1 MDVSTRNSQVA
12 LVRVEQGPWATSQG
26 FFDILADVSDEHVD
40 AIVAEVHGD
49 AKYGNQGEAR

>member
-1 MDVSTRNSQVA
+1 MDVATKNSQVA
-12 LVRVEQGPWATSQG
+12 LVRVEQGPWGTPQG

-40 AIVAEVHGD
+40 ATVVEVHGD

>member
-1 MDVSTRNSQVA
+1 MDVATRNSQVA
-12 LVRVEQGPWATSQG
+12 LVRFEQGPWGTSQG
-26 FFDILADVSDEHVD
+26 FFDILADVSDERVD